1 MNRANYPLGKAFRSS
16 ESRLLQSQIYRSET
30 REDSARET
38 ETVRALGGM
47 TTATLDQ
54 EISLQELFT
63 RAAVAYLKTMPKKP
77 NEAARGVK

>member
-1 MNRANYPLGKAFRSS
+1 
-16 ESRLLQSQIYRSET
+16 
-30 REDSARET
+30 
-38 ETVRALGGM
+38 M

-63 RAAVAYLKTMPKKP
+63 RAAVAYLKTVPKKP